1 MEKRG
6 VSTIGQ
12 STFSKWTAAKPVAK
26 QKHFLVWAWH
36 GALVASQLA
45 QKPGGQQLPARTGC
59 CVAGPGTVDAVAT
72 VREQP
77 IRSDFRCNR
86 GGPLMAG
93 LTHW

>member
-6 VSTIGQ
+6 VSTVGQ

-45 QKPGGQQLPARTGC
+45 QKPGGGAAAPGAYRLLRGRSGHRRCRRDSPRT
-59 CVAGPGTVDAVAT
+59 TDSE
-72 VREQP
+72 RFQ
-77 IRSDFRCNR
+77 
-86 GGPLMAG
+86 M
-93 LTHW
+93 